1 MGMQIPPTSIR
12 IPEDLKRWVGHR
24 AVDNG
29 VSLTKEVL
37 NILYS
42 AMRREEEGSKNER
55 ELA

>member
-1 MGMQIPPTSIR
+1 MGMQIPPTSIM